1 MRKVLINL
9 TLAALLAVTS
19 IGASFAQAEAAVR
32 EVVPA
37 EARVAA
43 QERAQ
48 VPAELPEPG
57 DLLARAALTAAATS
71 IQIALGKGLPEFRA
85 PPTQGRLARTSKPE
99 VAKYL

>member
-1 MRKVLINL
+1 
-9 TLAALLAVTS
+9 
-19 IGASFAQAEAAVR
+19 VR

-43 QERAQ
+43 QAQ

-57 DLLARAALTAAATS
+57 DLLARAALAAAATS
-71 IQIALGKGLPEFRA
+71 IQIALGKGLPAFRA